1 MNIYAIYISFLT
13 LLRKEVVRIL
23 RIWPQSIIPPVIT
36 TTLYFLIFG
45 KLIGSQVEDIEGN
58 SFIAFIVPGLIMSQ
72 MLANAYINS
81 AFSVYAMRFVRSIE
95 EILVSPT
102 PYPIILLSF
111 IFSSIARGLITAIII
126 TIIAMFFTPIKLH
139 HAGVLILVAMIA
151 SFLFGTLGVING
163 LFSNSFDDVAII
175 PTFVITPLTYLGGV
189 FYSIDMLPD
198 FLQKLTIANPI
209 YYIISAFRY
218 GFLGYESV
226 SIIACVSVLIVMTVA
241 SFMFALKCLNK
252 TQN

>member
-13 LLRKEVVRIL
+13 LLHKEIARIM
-23 RIWPQSIIPPVIT
+23 RIWSQSIIPPVIT

-45 KLIGSQVEDIEGN
+45 KLIGSQVEDIDGN
-58 SFIAFIVPGLIMSQ
+58 SFISFIVPGLIMSQ
-72 MLANAYINS
+72 MLANAYVNS
-81 AFSVYAMRFVRSIE
+81 AFAVYSMRFVRSIE

-111 IFSSIARGLITAIII
+111 VFSSIVRGVITAAIIS
-126 TIIAMFFTPIKLH
+126 IIALFFTDIQIH
-139 HAGVLILVAMIA
+139 HLGILLTVAIIA
-151 SFLFGTLGVING
+151 SFLFGVLGVING
-163 LFSNSFDDVAII
+163 IFSNSFDDVAII

-189 FYSIDMLPD
+189 FYSIDMLPE
-198 FLQKLTIANPI
+198 FLKKLTIVNPI

-226 SIIACVSVLIVMTVA
+226 NVAWCIVILLFMA
-241 SFMFALKCLNK
+241 SGSFAFALRCLK
-252 TQN
+252 RTQS